1 MKVSKGLLTAVTAVV
16 VVLTGTSVALAAPS
30 PEIPAPTQLVG
41 GDPGVRGAAALVA
54 GRPAF
59 LQASAD
65 DAFVQGSVI
74 TSEGTRY
81 VPYERTYAGLPVIG
95 GDFVI
100 AADAGGKVMANS
112 VAMKRPIGNLSRTPT
127 LAQADAEK
135 VAGKQLKILDKVES
149 TRLVVYALGEEPR
162 LAWESTVAGT
172 GADGANLL
180 TVEVDALTGA
190 VLATQ
195 DHVSEGTGDSAFN
208 GPNPIPLNTTRSTSA
223 GACAPVTAP
232 CFALQ
237 DPTITGLK
245 CHAYNINDPINSPL
259 IKSTVDRFGNGNS
272 SSVETGCADAMFAAQ
287 TQDRMLR
294 QWLGR
299 NSFDGNGGG
308 FRIEVG
314 LTVPN
319 AFHMGGR
326 DPKVQIG
333 RNVNGQLL
341 TSLDIV
347 AHEFGHGIDD
357 KTPGGKS
364 NNNTGEFIADAFAA
378 STEFFANE
386 PAPFDTPDFLFG
398 EVGKFDGY
406 GPDRSMFDPAS
417 LGGGINCYSASVPNA
432 STEVHRAAGPGNHW
446 FYLLSQGST
455 AFPGPA
461 SPTCDGSVIL
471 NGLGIKDSIRI
482 LYNAMLMKTTAS
494 SYLRYRVWTLQA
506 AINLFPGNCNP
517 YNAVR
522 NAWNAVSVPQQTD
535 EPTCTGTGAVS
546 DFNGDGKTDFAVF
559 RPTTGQWFIKDIGT
573 TAFGQSG
580 DVPVPGDYNG
590 DGQTDLAVFRPS
602 TGQWFVFGNATVNF
616 GASGDVPVPGDYNG
630 DGKTDLAVF
639 RPSTGQWFVFGNA
652 TVNFGASG
660 DVPVPGDYNGDGK
673 TDLAVFRPSTG
684 QWFVFGN
691 ATVNFGASGDVPVPG
706 DYNGD
711 GKTDLAVF
719 RPSTGQWFVFGNAT
733 VNFGAS
739 GDVPVPG
746 DYNGDGKTDLAVF
759 RPSTGQWFIFGGATV
774 GWGARDDIPTNRWPL
789 GVKRAVNDVNGDGR
803 TEFVVYRPSTGQW
816 FVFGGPTVS
825 WGASGDVPVPGDYNG
840 DGQTEYVVFRPSTGQ
855 WFFIGGATVSWGV
868 SGDIPV
874 PGDYNGDG
882 KTDVAVFRPSTGQ
895 WFVFGGATVS
905 WGVSGDVPVPGDY
918 NGDGQTEYVVFRAST
933 GQWFFFGGAT
943 VGWGVSGDVPAPGD
957 YNGDRKTDLTV
968 FRPSTGQWFV
978 LGGATVNLGASGDVP
993 VPGDYNGDGTTE
1005 FAVYRSSTGQWF
1017 VNGGATVGWGSGND
1031 IPTNRWP
1038 LPSQ

>member
-1 MKVSKGLLTAVTAVV
+1 MS
-16 VVLTGTSVALAAPS
+16 AARP
-30 PEIPAPTQLVG
+30 
-41 GDPGVRGAAALVA
+41 LVA

-364 NNNTGEFIADAFAA
+364 NNNTG
-378 STEFFANE
+378 S
-386 PAPFDTPDFLFG
+386 
-398 EVGKFDGY
+398 
-406 GPDRSMFDPAS
+406 S
-417 LGGGINCYSASVPNA
+417 
-432 STEVHRAAGPGNHW
+432 
-446 FYLLSQGST
+446 
-455 AFPGPA
+455 
-461 SPTCDGSVIL
+461 SPTRSPPPP
-471 NGLGIKDSIRI
+471 N
-482 LYNAMLMKTTAS
+482 S
-494 SYLRYRVWTLQA
+494 S
-506 AINLFPGNCNP
+506 
-517 YNAVR
+517 
-522 NAWNAVSVPQQTD
+522 
-535 EPTCTGTGAVS
+535 PTSRPRSTPPTSCSARWANSTGTARTAACSTRRRWGRHQLLLRI
-546 DFNGDGKTDFAVF
+546 
-559 RPTTGQWFIKDIGT
+559 RPQRKHRGTPCRRPGQPLVLPALPGQHRLPRPGQPDLRRQRDPQRPRHQGLHPDPLQRHADEDHRQLLPALPRVD
-573 TAFGQSG
+573 TAGRDQ
-580 DVPVPGDYNG
+580 PVPR
-590 DGQTDLAVFRPS
+590 QL
-602 TGQWFVFGNATVNF
+602 Q
-616 GASGDVPVPGDYNG
+616 PVQRC
-630 DGKTDLAVF
+630 A
-639 RPSTGQWFVFGNA
+639 
-652 TVNFGASG
+652 
-660 DVPVPGDYNGDGK
+660 
-673 TDLAVFRPSTG
+673 
-684 QWFVFGN
+684 
-691 ATVNFGASGDVPVPG
+691 
-706 DYNGD
+706 
-711 GKTDLAVF
+711 
-719 RPSTGQWFVFGNAT
+719 
-733 VNFGAS
+733 
-739 GDVPVPG
+739 
-746 DYNGDGKTDLAVF
+746 
-759 RPSTGQWFIFGGATV
+759 
-774 GWGARDDIPTNRWPL
+774 
-789 GVKRAVNDVNGDGR
+789 
-803 TEFVVYRPSTGQW
+803 
-816 FVFGGPTVS
+816 
-825 WGASGDVPVPGDYNG
+825 
-840 DGQTEYVVFRPSTGQ
+840 
-855 WFFIGGATVSWGV
+855 
-868 SGDIPV
+868 
-874 PGDYNGDG
+874 
-882 KTDVAVFRPSTGQ
+882 
-895 WFVFGGATVS
+895 
-905 WGVSGDVPVPGDY
+905 
-918 NGDGQTEYVVFRAST
+918 
-933 GQWFFFGGAT
+933 
-943 VGWGVSGDVPAPGD
+943 
-957 YNGDRKTDLTV
+957 
-968 FRPSTGQWFV
+968 
-978 LGGATVNLGASGDVP
+978 
-993 VPGDYNGDGTTE
+993 
-1005 FAVYRSSTGQWF
+1005 
-1017 VNGGATVGWGSGND
+1017 
-1031 IPTNRWP
+1031 
-1038 LPSQ
+1038 